1 MAPASP
7 QLSLHSEIRL
17 IHQHLDRRSNPSRWF
32 LRRAAPHRPVFT
44 CHLHII
50 CMPFAWRFFHRT
62 GRKQWWMEVLTDDAD
77 PNPSLI
83 RVAAHPEVG
92 EDCRKEGHCDTHT
105 HTHTHTCWCNCNF
118 PPYTGATF
126 QLNRARYNLNRVEMK
141 STWIETRGRRKRDE
155 ERERKKETAKWKRT
169 NNVSRRR
176 CWCGRLRQTPSV
188 DWRRPAPSSPLDS
201 SGPPSPPVRSD
212 RCFPPSDPLS
222 QSGFFWDL

>member
-105 HTHTHTCWCNCNF
+105 HTHTHVLV
-118 PPYTGATF
+118 
-126 QLNRARYNLNRVEMK
+126 QLQL
-141 STWIETRGRRKRDE
+141 STLHWGHISIKPGSLQFESSRNEIHLDRN
-155 ERERKKETAKWKRT
+155 ERKKEER
-169 NNVSRRR
+169 
-176 CWCGRLRQTPSV
+176 
-188 DWRRPAPSSPLDS
+188 WREREKERNSKMEKNE
-201 SGPPSPPVRSD
+201 
-212 RCFPPSDPLS
+212 
-222 QSGFFWDL
+222 